1 MQLAGLQSNKAGINF
16 DRNVAEVDLGRLG
29 KVIRRMAWLNRYSH

>member
-16 DRNVAEVDLGRLG
+16 DRNVAEVDLGDWGR
-29 KVIRRMAWLNRYSH
+29 